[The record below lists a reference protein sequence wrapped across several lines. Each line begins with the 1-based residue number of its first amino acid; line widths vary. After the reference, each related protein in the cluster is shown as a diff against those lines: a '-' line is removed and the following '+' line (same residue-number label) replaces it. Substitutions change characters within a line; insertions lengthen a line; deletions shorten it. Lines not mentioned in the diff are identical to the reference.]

1 MRLENKIAVVT
12 GAASGIGRAIA
23 DLFLKEGAKVI
34 YADIVAKPKG
44 INLEKGRS
52 LYLKTDVSK
61 RADIEKLT
69 KAAIENFG
77 KLDIMIN
84 NAGIGGLGG
93 ILEASPEDFKKTLGV
108 NLFGVFHGVQLAA
121 RLMKERKIKGSI
133 INMSSILGSVG
144 MEQAI
149 SYCSSKGGVVQL
161 SRAAALDL
169 APYGIRVNAI
179 APGFIKTKMTEQPL
193 KDKALNKVA
202 LKSTPLGYIG
212 SVSDIAAAA
221 LYLASDESIYVTGT
235 VLHVDGGWTAK

>member
-169 APYGIRVNAI
+169 APYGIRVSAI
-179 APGFIKTKMTEQPL
+179 APGFIKTKMTEVPL